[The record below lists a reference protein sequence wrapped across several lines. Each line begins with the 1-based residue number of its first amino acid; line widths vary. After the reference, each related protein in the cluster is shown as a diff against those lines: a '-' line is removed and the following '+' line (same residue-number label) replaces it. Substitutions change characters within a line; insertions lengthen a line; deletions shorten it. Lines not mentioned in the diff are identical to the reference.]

1 VTKRLKSELLQQNQP
16 HAKQKKKA
24 MTKRMVSSD
33 RNGETPRP
41 STKENNTHT
50 HTHKKK
56 VWQKAKRTQG
66 RQRPPIIT
74 NTTTKYRHQQ
84 SS

>member
-1 VTKRLKSELLQQNQP
+1 VSCYNKTNPTPNR
-16 HAKQKKKA
+16 KKKA

-50 HTHKKK
+50 KK
-56 VWQKAKRTQG
+56 VWQKAKRTQS
-66 RQRPPIIT
+66 RQQPPIIT

>member
-1 VTKRLKSELLQQNQP
+1 VSCYNKTNPTPNR
-16 HAKQKKKA
+16 KKKA

-50 HTHKKK
+50 HTHTHTQKKKK
-56 VWQKAKRTQG
+56 VWQKAKRTQS
-66 RQRPPIIT
+66 RQQPPIIT